1 MNPFEPVNNF
11 GRVLEMRSEKFENGN
26 LNPVEVYM
34 IWGLEKQDMSECEW
48 GEPECDGE
56 TRYDEQFS
64 LNEAQSQLAIYVSRK
79 LPTILSFPL
88 CNTCTFYCDV
98 HCLYFAFLEFV
109 QKTAKP
115 SSLHHR

>member
-64 LNEAQSQLAIYVSRK
+64 LNEAQSQLAIYVRRK
-79 LPTILSFPL
+79 YQFFL
-88 CNTCTFYCDV
+88 FYCAIHIHFIV
-98 HCLYFAFLEFV
+98 LYVICFFRICAGN
-109 QKTAKP
+109 
-115 SSLHHR
+115 